1 MLTKK
6 RRLKKEEI
14 QSVKDKGSF
23 LGTPFFSLLY
33 MKAKKGRSVPSK
45 FAFVLSKKVSKKA
58 TERNRTK
65 RILAGSVRSLIKE
78 IQEEGYLVLFL
89 VKKRAIGADRQVIL
103 DTISNAFLKIGL
115 LKNEE
120 YSTDLN

>member
-6 RRLKKEEI
+6 RRLTKEEI
-14 QSVKDKGSF
+14 KSVKDRGNF

-33 MKAKKGRSVPSK
+33 IKTERGSLASSK

-78 IQEEGYLVLFL
+78 IQEGYLVLFL
-89 VKKRAIGADRQVIL
+89 VKKWAIGGDRQIIL
-103 DTISNAFLKIGL
+103 ETISNAFLKIGL
-115 LKNEE
+115 LKKRKEK
-120 YSTDLN
+120 YGD

>member
-1 MLTKK
+1 MFTKK
-6 RRLKKEEI
+6 RRLTKREI
-14 QSVKDKGSF
+14 GEVKDKGSL

-33 MKAKKGRSVPSK
+33 FKPKGDGLTLSK

-58 TERNRTK
+58 IERNRTK

-78 IQEEGYLVLFL
+78 IQEGYLVLFL
-89 VKKRAIGADRQVIL
+89 VKKRAIGENKQVIL
-103 DTISNAFLKIGL
+103 ETIADVFLRIGL

-120 YSTDLN
+120 DNANPD

>member
-1 MLTKK
+1 
-6 RRLKKEEI
+6 
-14 QSVKDKGSF
+14 
-23 LGTPFFSLLY
+23 

>member
-6 RRLKKEEI
+6 RRLPKGEI
-14 QSVKDKGSF
+14 QRVKDKGVF

-33 MKAKKGRSVPSK
+33 LKPEKSGLVSSK

-65 RILAGSVRSLIKE
+65 RILAGSVRGLIKK
-78 IQEEGYLVLFL
+78 IEEGYLVIFL
-89 VKKRAIGADRQVIL
+89 VKKRAIGGDRQVIL

-120 YSTDLN
+120 DSTDLN

>member
-6 RRLKKEEI
+6 RRLTKEEI
-14 QSVKDKGSF
+14 QNVKDKGSF

-33 MKAKKGRSVPSK
+33 IEPKKSGSASSK
-45 FAFVLSKKVSKKA
+45 FAFVLSRKVSKKA

-65 RILAGSVRSLIKE
+65 RILAGSVRRLIKD
-78 IQEEGYLVLFL
+78 IEEGYLVLFL
-89 VKKRAIGADRQVIL
+89 VKKRAIGEDRQVIL
-103 DTISNAFLKIGL
+103 ETISNAFSKIGL

-120 YSTDLN
+120 DNADFN

>member
-6 RRLKKEEI
+6 RRLTKKEI
-14 QSVKDKGSF
+14 QNVKDKGAF

-33 MKAKKGRSVPSK
+33 IEPKKSGSVSSK

-65 RILAGSVRSLIKE
+65 RILAGSVRSLTKK
-78 IQEEGYLVLFL
+78 IQEGYLVLFL
-89 VKKRAIGADRQVIL
+89 IKKRAIGEDRQVIL
-103 DTISNAFLKIGL
+103 ETISNAFSKIGL
-115 LKNEE
+115 LENEE
-120 YSTDLN
+120 YNTDLD

>member
-6 RRLKKEEI
+6 RRLTKREI
-14 QSVKDKGSF
+14 QSVKDKGAF

-33 MKAKKGRSVPSK
+33 IEPKKSGSVSSK

-58 TERNRTK
+58 IERNQTK
-65 RILAGSVRSLIKE
+65 RILAGSVRRLAKE
-78 IQEEGYLVLFL
+78 IEEGYLVVFL
-89 VKKRAIGADRQVIL
+89 VKKRAIGGDKQVIL

-115 LKNEE
+115 LKDEE
-120 YSTDLN
+120 YNADLN

>member
-6 RRLKKEEI
+6 RRLTKEEI
-14 QSVKDKGSF
+14 QNVKDKGSF

-33 MKAKKGRSVPSK
+33 IKPKKSGSVSSK

-58 TERNRTK
+58 IERNRTK

-78 IQEEGYLVLFL
+78 IQEGYLVLFL
-89 VKKRAIGADRQVIL
+89 VKK
-103 DTISNAFLKIGL
+103 F
-115 LKNEE
+115 
-120 YSTDLN
+120 YF

>member
-6 RRLKKEEI
+6 RRLTKEEI
-14 QSVKDKGSF
+14 KNVKDEGIF

-33 MKAKKGRSVPSK
+33 LKAKKGSLVSSK

-58 TERNRTK
+58 IERNRTK
-65 RILAGSVRSLIKE
+65 RILAGSVRSLVKE
-78 IQEEGYLVLFL
+78 IQEGYLVLFL
-89 VKKRAIGADRQVIL
+89 VKKRAIGEDRQVIL
-103 DTISNAFLKIGL
+103 ETISNAFSKIGL

-120 YSTDLN
+120 DNADFD

>member
-6 RRLKKEEI
+6 RRLTKREI
-14 QSVKDKGSF
+14 QNVKDKGSF

-33 MKAKKGRSVPSK
+33 LKPEKSNLASSK
-45 FAFVLSKKVSKKA
+45 FAFVLSRKVSKKA

-65 RILAGSVRSLIKE
+65 RILAGSVRGLIKE
-78 IQEEGYLVLFL
+78 IEEGYLVVFL
-89 VKKRAIGADRQVIL
+89 VKKRAIGEDRQVIL

-115 LKNEE
+115 LESEKYN
-120 YSTDLN
+120 TDFD

>member
-6 RRLKKEEI
+6 RRLTKEEI
-14 QSVKDKGSF
+14 QNVKDKGSF

-33 MKAKKGRSVPSK
+33 IKPKKSGSVSSK

-58 TERNRTK
+58 IERNRTK

-78 IQEEGYLVLFL
+78 IQEGYLVLFL
-89 VKKRAIGADRQVIL
+89 VKKRAIGEDRQVIL
-103 DTISNAFLKIGL
+103 ETISNAFLKIGL

-120 YSTDLN
+120 DSTNFY